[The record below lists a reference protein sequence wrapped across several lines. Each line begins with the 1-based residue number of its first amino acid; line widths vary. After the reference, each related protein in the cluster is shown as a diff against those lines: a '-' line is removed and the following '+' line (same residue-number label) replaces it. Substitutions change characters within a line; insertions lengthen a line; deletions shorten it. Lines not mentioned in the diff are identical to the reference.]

1 MQTRIRLR
9 LMRVLGVDGGQS
21 GIRLR
26 HSSGDRTIEAEG
38 VSRLEGDVNASVASQ
53 AIAAWRELGS
63 PATDRAVLGLTTAP
77 VDKPGLDRLAS
88 LVAEGTGASEVWISD
103 DTITAHAGALGGEWG
118 ISLRVGTGVAC
129 LAVPPDAGPPVVID
143 GHGYLLGDDGAGYW
157 IGREGLRAVLRSVDG
172 RGGYTSL
179 SQVASERFG
188 PLADLHVT
196 IHDLPRAV
204 NEIGLFAQAVL
215 TAAVEDDRVASIV
228 ITRAAGALAE
238 TVQAAVAATGV
249 TGDVPVVL
257 GGRLLDRPSILRDRI
272 VPAIQPVAPTAV
284 VRETSGSPL
293 DGALALGLGTI
304 QNRYR
309 STIHYWKADSND

>member
-1 MQTRIRLR
+1 MTA
-9 LMRVLGVDGGQS
+9 VLAVDGGQS
-21 GIRLR
+21 GLRAR
-26 HSSGDRTIEAEG
+26 HSLADTAVEVEG
-38 VSRLEGDVNASVASQ
+38 VSRLEGDVIASVAAQ
-53 AIAAWRELGS
+53 VVGAWNLLGA

-77 VDKPGLDRLAS
+77 TDADGLNRLAT
-88 LVAEGTGASEVWISD
+88 LVGEGVGASEVWISD
-103 DTITAHAGALGGEWG
+103 DTVTAHAGALGGEWG

-129 LAVPPDAGPPVVID
+129 LSVPPDAGPPVVID

-172 RGGYTSL
+172 RGGYTTL
-179 SQVASERFG
+179 SAVAAERFG
-188 PLADLHVT
+188 PLADLHVR

-204 NEIGLFAQAVL
+204 NEIGLFAQFVL
-215 TAAVEDDRVASIV
+215 SAAAADDRVASIV

-249 TGDVPVVL
+249 RGDVPVVL
-257 GGRLLDRPSILRDRI
+257 GGRLMDRPSILRERI
-272 VPAIQPVAPTAV
+272 VPAIHQVAPTAV

-293 DGALALGLGTI
+293 DGAMALGLGTI

-309 STIHYWKADSND
+309 SLIHQWKASS

>member
-1 MQTRIRLR
+1 MTA
-9 LMRVLGVDGGQS
+9 VLAVDGGQS
-21 GIRLR
+21 GLRAR
-26 HSSGDRTIEAEG
+26 HSSAETIVEVEG
-38 VSRLEGDVNASVASQ
+38 VSRLEGDIIATVAEQ
-53 AIAAWRELGS
+53 VIGAWRLLGS
-63 PATDRAVLGLTTAP
+63 PTTHRAVLGLTTAP
-77 VDKPGLDRLAS
+77 TDKAGLDRLAG
-88 LVAEGTGASEVWISD
+88 LVGEGTGASDVWVSD
-103 DTITAHAGALGGEWG
+103 DTVTAHAGALGGEWG

-172 RGGYTSL
+172 RGGYTTL
-179 SQVASERFG
+179 STAAAERFG
-188 PLADLHVT
+188 PLADLHVR

-204 NEIGLFAQAVL
+204 NEIGQFAMPVL
-215 TAAVEDDRVASIV
+215 AAAMADDRVASIV

-272 VPAIQPVAPTAV
+272 VPAIHQVAPMAV
-284 VRETSGSPL
+284 VREASGSPL

-309 STIHYWKADSND
+309 SMIHHWEVGA